1 MAGVNS
7 SLLRQRLNEK
17 RSKITD
23 KEFFTSRL
31 LSGSLEKIA
40 LVQTRRYHYDRRVR
54 VYIFWNPDEQKL
66 AWTDDHLIS
75 INAGHKLVTDVVG
88 RENRYQI
95 VCGLFAHELG
105 HVLYTD
111 FLMMQKYVNDFSLSQ
126 WFPVKPRYRNARER
140 DAIQEIF
147 TYAKDEDLNLK
158 VLLSVAMDLH
168 NIFEDGYIET
178 RILNDYP
185 GRLGQ
190 CLNVWRNRQFNDTTP
205 TVTQLIERETQ
216 YSIPIWGSLRDMML
230 SYVKFGDIKYGD
242 EPLEDERI
250 QTIFKLMP
258 VLDEALFAIKS
269 KDRFNAVNVVLVR
282 CWEQVREYCE
292 WSKERYK
299 EEQAKDCSAE
309 VEKVVFGILRRAG
322 GGSEI
327 GKGNSR
333 PVAGNSSM
341 NETASTAA
349 KRAAIRK
356 LAEQEDEEESNESVG
371 TGADEESD
379 EKESEE
385 TFSESDTDVDE
396 DFDESEPEKDLQG
409 QNESSERQDVS
420 SKEKG
425 RIPLHYTDRVSEPE
439 GGGTQRDLEYDEEP
453 YEHAAE
459 DIERILESLAKEQ
472 ACEELEWERLQEL
485 NDMARNISYGNVH
498 KGVHFFV
505 NRQTTIKES
514 HVEQYE
520 RISKALITIS
530 KQLQRSILQ
539 RLQESRKTEKLSG
552 LISGRRF
559 DSHSIFRQDG
569 KMFYK
574 NRLPNE
580 TELAVGLVIDESG
593 SMSSQDRSTYAR
605 ATAIILEDFCRCLG
619 IPVMIYGHSTSYRD
633 GNSVELYSYVEFDNF
648 DDNDKYRLM
657 NVSSRGGNRD
667 GAALRFVAERLIQRP
682 EPQKLLMIISDGQP
696 ADSGYS
702 GTAAEEDLRGIK
714 REYQRQGV
722 IFVAAAI
729 GDDKQNIERIYGDSF
744 LDITDLTKLP
754 VKLTNVVKRHLRV

>member
-31 LSGSLEKIA
+31 FSGSLEKIA

-54 VYIFWNPDEQKL
+54 VYIFWNTNEQRL

-75 INAGHKLVTDVVG
+75 INAGHKAVTDVVG

-111 FLMMQKYVNDFSLSQ
+111 FLMMQKYANDFSLSK
-126 WFPVKPRYRNARER
+126 WFPFKPRYRNARER
-140 DAIQEIF
+140 DAIQEIWE
-147 TYAKDEDLNLK
+147 YAKDEELNKK
-158 VLLSVAMDLH
+158 VLLSIVMDLH

-178 RILNDYP
+178 RMLNDYP

-190 CLNVWRNRQFNDTTP
+190 CLNVWRNRQFKELTP
-205 TVTQLIERETQ
+205 TVTQLKENEDLH
-216 YSIPIWGSLRDMML
+216 SVPIWSSLRDIML

-242 EPLEDERI
+242 EPMEDERI
-250 QTIFKLMP
+250 QTIFKLVP
-258 VLDEALFAIKS
+258 VLDDALFSVKS
-269 KDRFNAVNVVLVR
+269 KDRFNAVNIVLIR
-282 CWEQVREYCE
+282 CWEQVKEYCE

-299 EEQAKDCSAE
+299 EEQEKDCGAE
-309 VEKVVFGILRRAG
+309 VEKVVFKILRKNG

-327 GKGNSR
+327 GKGNSK
-333 PVAGNSSM
+333 PVVGDSSM
-341 NETASTAA
+341 REASKTAA
-349 KRAAIRK
+349 SRAMIRK
-356 LAEQEDEEESNESVG
+356 LAEQEDEES
-371 TGADEESD
+371 DEETEENAGNGEAIEEGASED
-379 EKESEE
+379 ESMDE
-385 TFSESDTDVDE
+385 TDMDSSVDADDTDLDM
-396 DFDESEPEKDLQG
+396 QG
-409 QNESSERQDVS
+409 QNQPGERQEITS
-420 SKEKG
+420 EEKG
-425 RIPLHYTDRVSEPE
+425 RIPLHYTERVSEHE
-439 GGGTQRDLEYDEEP
+439 GGGVQKDLDYDEEP
-453 YEHAAE
+453 YERAAE
-459 DIERILESLAKEQ
+459 DIEKVLESIAKAQ
-472 ACEELEWERLQEL
+472 ACEELETERLQEL
-485 NDMARNISYGNVH
+485 NDMARNISYGDVH
-498 KGVHFFV
+498 KGVNFFV
-505 NRQTTIKES
+505 NRQTSVRES
-514 HVEQYE
+514 HIEQYNQ
-520 RISKALITIS
+520 ISKPLATIS

-539 RLQESRKTEKLSG
+539 RLQESRKSEKLSG

-559 DSHSIFRQDG
+559 DSHAIFRQDG

-593 SMSSQDRSTYAR
+593 SMSGQNRSTYAR
-605 ATAIILEDFCRCLG
+605 ATAIILEDFCRNLG
-619 IPVMIYGHSTSYRD
+619 VPVMIYGHSTSYRD
-633 GNSVELYSYVEFDNF
+633 GNSVELYSYVEFDTF
-648 DDNDKYRLM
+648 DGDDKYRLM

-667 GAALRFVAERLIQRP
+667 GAALRFVAERLVQRP
-682 EPQKLLMIISDGQP
+682 EPKKLLMLISDGQP
-696 ADSGYS
+696 ADYGYS

-722 IFVAAAI
+722 LFVAAAI

-744 LDITDLTKLP
+744 LDITDLTQLP
-754 VKLTNVVKRHLRV
+754 VKLTNVVKCHLRV